1 MFLQQPVP
9 LFVPKNPRYMEPLP
23 SLLAGSQNGWIYRHQ
38 SVQLLSRRATP
49 TLRNSCRGFQLTSE
63 QNGGLGM
70 LFLVPS
76 DRQSWYRSQFF
87 RLDRLVTN
95 HVVNARI
102 SVSGAMKACPFVSLL
117 FSCYGMYQSR
127 LCPTKVCP
135 LSVH

>member
-1 MFLQQPVP
+1 
-9 LFVPKNPRYMEPLP
+9 MEPLP

-38 SVQLLSRRATP
+38 SVQLLARRATP

-87 RLDRLVTN
+87 RLDRLLAH
-95 HVVNARI
+95 HVGNARI
-102 SVSGAMKACPFVSLL
+102 PISGAIEC
-117 FSCYGMYQSR
+117 
-127 LCPTKVCP
+127 CP
-135 LSVH
+135 LRCLFFL